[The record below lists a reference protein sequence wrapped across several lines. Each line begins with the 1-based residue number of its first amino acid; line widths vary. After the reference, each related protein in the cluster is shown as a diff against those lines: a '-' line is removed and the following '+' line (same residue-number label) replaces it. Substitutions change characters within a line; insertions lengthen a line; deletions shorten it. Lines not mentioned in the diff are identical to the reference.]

1 MHIKYPLM
9 ALLKAEPR
17 TANQLRQD
25 FNHVTGDLW
34 PINIGQVAQTLTRLE
49 RDELATP
56 CGETT
61 GPTGR
66 QATLYQ
72 LTPAGQKEL
81 ETWWA
86 TAVGPLSTA
95 SARNERDE
103 LVLKFLIADSD
114 PDINFLE
121 LLDAQRFNNLRLIR
135 QLGEEL
141 RELPATRTAQRLIVE
156 KQLLDL
162 EAQSR
167 LLDRIEALTP
177 SQERQS

>member
-1 MHIKYPLM
+1 M
-9 ALLKAEPR
+9 
-17 TANQLRQD
+17 
-25 FNHVTGDLW
+25 
-34 PINIGQVAQTLTRLE
+34 
-49 RDELATP
+49 
-56 CGETT
+56 
-61 GPTGR
+61 
-66 QATLYQ
+66 
-72 LTPAGQKEL
+72 